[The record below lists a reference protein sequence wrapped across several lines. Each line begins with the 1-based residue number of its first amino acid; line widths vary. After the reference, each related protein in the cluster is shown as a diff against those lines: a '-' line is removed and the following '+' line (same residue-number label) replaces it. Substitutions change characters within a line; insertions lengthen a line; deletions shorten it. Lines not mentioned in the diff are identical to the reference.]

1 MQTGVPMETAM
12 MSHQLDQAEATAAT
26 AAGLTALNGV
36 ASMMVSH
43 YSKQEEWSHRSVLD
57 EHENSSKENLNG
69 EPGCIYTIEY

>member
-1 MQTGVPMETAM
+1 MARRATMQTGVPMETAM

-43 YSKQEEWSHRSVLD
+43 YSKQEE
-57 EHENSSKENLNG
+57 
-69 EPGCIYTIEY
+69 